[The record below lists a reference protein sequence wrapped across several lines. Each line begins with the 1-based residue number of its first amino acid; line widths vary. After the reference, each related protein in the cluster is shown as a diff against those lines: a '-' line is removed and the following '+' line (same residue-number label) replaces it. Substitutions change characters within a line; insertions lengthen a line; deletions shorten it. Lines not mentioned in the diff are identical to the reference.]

1 MRRLIAVA
9 LVLAFGMLTTG
20 AAQAD
25 DVRTAGVVEGAGLPD
40 CSDEMFCLYEHGD
53 YNRNTVAS
61 ILVTD
66 ESISRMDEY
75 GFNDI
80 ASSVYNNTIYDIRV
94 YQDYNFKGE
103 YLDVAPGES
112 VDIVDGSWNDR
123 ISSLWVY

>member
-1 MRRLIAVA
+1 MRSLVAVT
-9 LVLAFGMLTTG
+9 LVAYGLVTAG

-25 DVRTAGVVEGAGLPD
+25 DGLTAVVVEGAGLAD

-53 YNRNTVAS
+53 FNGDTVAS
-61 ILVTD
+61 ILVTN

-75 GFNDI
+75 SFDDI
-80 ASSVYNNTIYDIRV
+80 GSSVYNNTLHDIRV
-94 YQDYNFKGE
+94 YQDFSFKGE

-112 VDIVDGSWNDR
+112 VDLVGSSLDDQ

>member
-9 LVLAFGMLTTG
+9 LVLAFALVTTG

-25 DVRTAGVVEGAGLPD
+25 EARTAGVVEGAGLAD
-40 CSDEMFCLYEHGD
+40 CSYEMFCLYEHGG
-53 YNRNTVAS
+53 YNGNSVAS

-66 ESISRMDEY
+66 ENISRMDEY
-75 GFNDI
+75 GFNDV
-80 ASSVYNNTIYDIRV
+80 ASSVYNNTVYDIRV
-94 YQDYNFKGE
+94 YQDYNFRGE

-112 VDIVDGSWNDR
+112 VDIVNDSWNDR